1 MSNNLMEFIM
11 PDIDWEKVW
20 KSAIGNSELFPAK
33 LINKNTLSVSCPT
46 RFSNSGEMSIEITP
60 TFNDAS
66 ISLELLLFNDNI
78 DVTDIL
84 SKDEQDK
91 ESIKK
96 AKSISDFNMLA
107 AKLVQYELQNRISD
121 RFLIK
126 SKGFN
131 SDKEAENALIDYIN
145 SKATESGRMFDDKLD
160 ELNDA
165 IETGERPTME
175 SIREKRAFILRK
187 IEGILRNHYCWK
199 SSKNEDFSDSV
210 AECYDDN
217 DNLMAVISLVDD
229 CVVVD
234 LAKGISA
241 KVSLLQSDEE
251 IEHELCTDVEVAKEV
266 IADKEIDQLKD
277 VVAGNLQS
285 DKSDVYEEP
294 TEPDEQEE
302 YIADLEK
309 RLARLE
315 SLYINRKF
323 KRLY

>member
-1 MSNNLMEFIM
+1 M

-20 KSAIGNSELFPAK
+20 ESAIGNSELFPAK
-33 LINKNTLSVSCPT
+33 LINKSTLSVSCPT
-46 RFSNSGEMSIEITP
+46 RFSKSGEMSIEITP
-60 TFNDAS
+60 TFNDTS

-78 DVTDIL
+78 DISDIL
-84 SKDEQDK
+84 SKVEHDK
-91 ESIKK
+91 ESTKK
-96 AKSISDFNMLA
+96 VKSISDFNQLA
-107 AKLVQYELQNRISD
+107 SKLVQYELQNRIAD

-131 SDKEAENALIDYIN
+131 SDKEAESALVDYIN
-145 SKATESGRMFDDKLD
+145 NKATESGRMFDDKLD

-165 IETGERPTME
+165 VETGERPTME

-187 IEGILRNHYCWK
+187 IESVLRKHYGWK

-251 IEHELCTDVEVAKEV
+251 IEHELCTDVEAAKEV
-266 IADKEIDQLKD
+266 IADREIDQLKD
-277 VVAGNLQS
+277 IVAGNLQS
-285 DKSDVYEEP
+285 DKTDIYEEP
-294 TEPDEQEE
+294 VEPDEQEE
-302 YIADLEK
+302 YLADLEN
-309 RLARLE
+309 RLAHLE
-315 SLYINRKF
+315 SLYINHRL

>member
-1 MSNNLMEFIM
+1 MSNNLMETIM
-11 PDIDWEKVW
+11 PDIDWEKIW

-66 ISLELLLFNDNI
+66 ISLEMLLFNDNI
-78 DVTDIL
+78 DITDIL
-84 SKDEQDK
+84 SKEEHDK
-91 ESIKK
+91 ESTKK
-96 AKSISDFNMLA
+96 VKSISDFNQLA
-107 AKLVQYELQNRISD
+107 TKLVQYELQNRISD

-126 SKGFN
+126 SSGFS
-131 SDKEAENALIDYIN
+131 SDKEAENTLIDYIN
-145 SKATESGRMFDDKLD
+145 NKATESGRMFDDKLD

-165 IETGERPTME
+165 VETGDRPTME

-187 IEGILRNHYCWK
+187 IESVLRKNYGWK

-210 AECYDDN
+210 TECYDDN

-251 IEHELCTDVEVAKEV
+251 IESELCTDVEAAEEV
-266 IADKEIDQLKD
+266 IADREIDQLKD

-285 DKSDVYEEP
+285 DKADVYEEP
-294 TEPDEQEE
+294 VEPDEQEE

>member
-1 MSNNLMEFIM
+1 MEITM
-11 PDIDWEKVW
+11 PDIDWKKVW
-20 KSAIGNSELFPAK
+20 ESAIGNSELFPAK

-78 DVTDIL
+78 DITDIL

-91 ESIKK
+91 ESTKK
-96 AKSISDFNMLA
+96 VKSISDFNQLA

-131 SDKEAENALIDYIN
+131 SDKEAENALVDYIN
-145 SKATESGRMFDDKLD
+145 NKATESGRMFDDKLD

-165 IETGERPTME
+165 VETGDRPTME

-187 IEGILRNHYCWK
+187 IESILRKNYGWK

-251 IEHELCTDVEVAKEV
+251 IEDELCTDVEAAEEV
-266 IADKEIDQLKD
+266 IADREIDQLKD
-277 VVAGNLQS
+277 AVAGNLQS
-285 DKSDVYEEP
+285 DKTDVYEEP
-294 TEPDEQEE
+294 VEPDEQEE

-309 RLARLE
+309 RLSRLE

>member
-1 MSNNLMEFIM
+1 M
-11 PDIDWEKVW
+11 PDIDWKKIWE
-20 KSAIGNSELFPAK
+20 SAIGNSELFPAK

-46 RFSNSGEMSIEITP
+46 RFSNSGELSIEITP

-78 DVTDIL
+78 DITDIL
-84 SKDEQDK
+84 SKEEQDK
-91 ESIKK
+91 ESTKK
-96 AKSISDFNMLA
+96 VKSISDFNQLA
-107 AKLVQYELQNRISD
+107 TKLVQYELQNRISD

-145 SKATESGRMFDDKLD
+145 NKATESGRMFDDKLD

-187 IEGILRNHYCWK
+187 IEGMLREHYGWK
-199 SSKNEDFSDSV
+199 SNKNEDFSDSV
-210 AECYDDN
+210 VECYDDN

-229 CVVVD
+229 CVIVD

-241 KVSLLQSDEE
+241 KVGLLQSDEE
-251 IEHELCTDVEVAKEV
+251 IENELCIDVDAAKEV
-266 IADKEIDQLKD
+266 MADREVGQLKD
-277 VVAGNLQS
+277 AVAGSLES
-285 DKSDVYEEP
+285 DKTDTYEEP
-294 TEPDEQEE
+294 VEPDEQEE
-302 YIADLEK
+302 YLADLEK
-309 RLARLE
+309 RLSRLE
-315 SLYINRKF
+315 SLYINRRL

>member
-1 MSNNLMEFIM
+1 MEFIM
-11 PDIDWEKVW
+11 PDIDWKKVW
-20 KSAIGNSELFPAK
+20 ESAIGNSDLFPAK

-78 DVTDIL
+78 DITDIL
-84 SKDEQDK
+84 SKGEQDK
-91 ESIKK
+91 ESTKK
-96 AKSISDFNMLA
+96 AKSISDFNRLA

-131 SDKEAENALIDYIN
+131 SDKEAENTLVDYIN
-145 SKATESGRMFDDKLD
+145 NKATESGRMFDDKLD

-187 IEGILRNHYCWK
+187 IEGILRNHYGWK

-251 IEHELCTDVEVAKEV
+251 IECELCTDVEATKEV
-266 IADKEIDQLKD
+266 IADREIDQLKD

-285 DKSDVYEEP
+285 DKSDIYEEP

-309 RLARLE
+309 RLTRLE